1 MRTITRATAF
11 QIALRNC
18 SNEARGPVISI
29 NVIVVKWEYTQSK
42 ARILHRSFLLVFSHH
57 EGF

>member
-18 SNEARGPVISI
+18 SNEARGTVSM
-29 NVIVVKWEYTQSK
+29 NVVVVKWEFMQS
-42 ARILHRSFLLVFSHH
+42 SMYFSQKLSASL
-57 EGF
+57 